1 MGGRSGQSTGGG
13 GGGASAAGNIND
25 FKDVTIKKFG
35 VNDTGFDDKQFL
47 KLAGI
52 PKDIKGRVDIEYYS
66 QGKVSVTHIADD
78 IYMERIINTV
88 TKKIDNI
95 NFTIQ
100 KDSRYKGKGA
110 ELFNNQ
116 VKEARKAGYDQIR
129 TQAAGYKGGTYNGYY
144 TWARLGYIP
153 TGNGSLASVR
163 NIKNITGVDYGNFQ
177 TMMRTSSGIKAW
189 KEHGTAFSGIFDLKK
204 GSESLKTLNNYLKNK
219 KQN

>member
-1 MGGRSGQSTGGG
+1 MGGRSGQSTGRGGG

-25 FKDVTIKKFG
+25 FKNVTIKKFG
-35 VNDTGFDDKQFL
+35 TNNTGFDDEHYL

-144 TWARLGYIP
+144 TWARLGYMP
-153 TGNGSLASVR
+153 LGGESLVK
-163 NIKNITGVDYGNFQ
+163 NIKNTTGVDYGNFQ

-189 KEHGTAFSGIFDLKK
+189 KEYGTSFSGIFDLKK
-204 GSESLKTLNNYLKNK
+204 GSESMKTLNNYIKNK